1 MEYTSQKELY
11 LALLPVFNVKKRLL
25 NISKYNITNEDI
37 WKYLVNNK
45 WKNSYNLT
53 ISEVVNDIITI
64 EPEKIKGEELWKK
77 ETLL

>member
-64 EPEKIKGEELWKK
+64 EPEKIKGEEL
-77 ETLL
+77 